1 MLNFQPLG
9 HVYRW
14 HGRIVPSISA
24 ILAPLGYLDQVDPLT
39 LVRRA
44 EEGSQV
50 HEYIHRWLADD
61 DMGEAPS
68 SQSYEG
74 AFQRLVREHSLSPF
88 ALEQPLYHASLGYAG
103 RPDYYGLLD
112 DRAVVLEWKTGTV
125 LPATVGIQTA
135 AQYELI
141 RAQPEETLKPLPNLR
156 RFAALLEP
164 DGRYRLVEQT
174 DPHDWSV
181 FISLL
186 NVRRWRER
194 MHSRGDT

>member
-1 MLNFQPLG
+1 MLSFQPLG

-24 ILAPLGYLDQVDPLT
+24 ILAPLGSLDQVDPAT
-39 LVRRA
+39 LARRA
-44 EEGSQV
+44 EEGSRV
-50 HEYIHRWLADD
+50 HEYIHSWLQDEEV
-61 DMGEAPS
+61 GEAPPAE
-68 SQSYEG
+68 SYAG
-74 AFQRLVREHSLSPF
+74 AFQRLVREHSLSHF
-88 ALEQPLYHASLGYAG
+88 ALEQPLYHAGLGYAG

-112 DRAVVLEWKTGTV
+112 EMAVVLEWKTGTA

-141 RAQPEETLKPLPNLR
+141 RAQPEEKIKPLCNLR
-156 RFAALLEP
+156 RFAALLKP

-194 MHSRGDT
+194 MHLGGDT

>member
-1 MLNFQPLG
+1 MLSFQPAG

-14 HGRIVPSISA
+14 YGRIVPSISA
-24 ILAPLGYLDQVDPLT
+24 ILAPLGYLDQVDSAT
-39 LVRRA
+39 LARRA
-44 EEGSQV
+44 AEGSQV
-50 HEYIHRWLADD
+50 HEYIHSWLADD
-61 DMGEAPS
+61 DLGAPPPS
-68 SQSYEG
+68 ESYEG
-74 AFQRLVREHSLSPF
+74 AFHRLAREHSLNPLV
-88 ALEQPLYHASLGYAG
+88 LEQPLYHAGLGYAG

-112 DRAVVLEWKTGTV
+112 DRAVVLEWKTGTA

-156 RFAALLEP
+156 RFAALFEP

-181 FISLL
+181 FVSLL

-194 MHSRGDT
+194 MHLGDSS

>member
-1 MLNFQPLG
+1 MLSFEPCG

-14 HGRIVPSISA
+14 YGRIVPSISR
-24 ILAPLGYLDQVDPLT
+24 ILAPLGALDQVDPAT
-39 LVRRA
+39 LARRA
-44 EEGSQV
+44 AEGSQV
-50 HEYIHRWLADD
+50 HEYIHSWLADED
-61 DMGEAPS
+61 VGEAPPS
-68 SQSYEG
+68 ESYAG
-74 AFQRLVREHSLSPF
+74 AFQRLVREHSLSPL
-88 ALEQPLYHASLGYAG
+88 ALEQPLYHAGLGYAG

-112 DRAVVLEWKTGTV
+112 DRAVVLEWKTGTA
-125 LPATVGIQTA
+125 LPATAGVQTA

-141 RAQPEETLKPLPNLR
+141 RAQPEETLKKLPNLR

-174 DPHDWSV
+174 NPHDWSV

-194 MHSRGDT
+194 MHLGEDA